1 MGYKFNNVFHKFQIF
16 SIINCAGSTY
26 FNRRNEKHKSCLFE
40 IMDYMNQKGKTS
52 NFEMDNTVIVLGDS
66 GIRDVVGFNTSKAIH
81 EANFEPFGIASIGKA
96 LEVIKRAC
104 KKPEYSY
111 GDSVA
116 AILLLSD
123 GVFDYESENALA
135 ALNSV
140 EGLKD
145 INRIVACSDLFK
157 DSDEYENLSRFA
169 GDRIFD
175 TTNVSDISD
184 CILNTLFNEME
195 LTVSDEPKFVDGSDL
210 HLETIEGEDFIF

>member
-1 MGYKFNNVFHKFQIF
+1 MKYNFNNVFHKFQIF

-40 IMDYMNQKGKTS
+40 IMDYINQKGKSS

-96 LEVIKRAC
+96 LDFIKKTW

-123 GVFDYESENALA
+123 GVFDYESGKALA
-135 ALNSV
+135 ALNLL

-145 INRIVACSDLFK
+145 VNRIVACSDVFK

-169 GDRIFD
+169 GDRIYD
-175 TTNVSDISD
+175 ATNVSDISD
-184 CILNTLFNEME
+184 CIISTFFDGMEMG
-195 LTVSDEPKFVDGSDL
+195 VSDEPKFIDGSDL
-210 HLETIEGEDFIF
+210 RIETIEGEDFIF